1 MAPLHK
7 RNSHKIR
14 GVDENQ
20 KRIEGAKNVD
30 LWAKGELFPIDPT
43 TNSCP
48 DFKSVTGLVKFLC
61 NGKNGLLGYCENL
74 RGTYKYLKEIVE
86 NIIIT
91 IYDLEYRNYTL
102 LESVN
107 QIQNM
112 NLVANDEITSLEQ
125 TILLQNQN
133 IMSILE
139 ENNTLDKNV
148 NSLKLE
154 VVTKSLKEIK
164 KTPFGGRNRINKIT
178 RISSLVSTG
187 GAIKRRVYAIKSLM
201 RTNKTK

>member
-1 MAPLHK
+1 MLFVIADPVLGQVDNLKLTSDKRENYTIYIEVDQNMAPLHK

-48 DFKSVTGLVKFLC
+48 DFKSVTGLVRFLC

-74 RGTYKYLKEIVE
+74 RGTYKYLEEKVE
-86 NIIIT
+86 SLIKT
-91 IYDLEYRNYTL
+91 IYDLEYRNYKL
-102 LESVN
+102 VESIN

-112 NLVANDEITSLEQ
+112 NLVENDEITSLQQ

-139 ENNTLDKNV
+139 ENNTLDKM
-148 NSLKLE
+148 L
-154 VVTKSLKEIK
+154 TI
-164 KTPFGGRNRINKIT
+164 
-178 RISSLVSTG
+178 
-187 GAIKRRVYAIKSLM
+187 
-201 RTNKTK
+201 